1 MEVLNLFSVILDL
14 LAWTALIRLLYCP
27 GLKFDLRFWSYIT
40 LIAVIEQIF
49 VYQDKI
55 LEAVAIMT
63 VLYPLVLILLIPV
76 EKKICICSEP
86 PLVENDIRVSVQRF
100 ADSRECIYSMLA
112 G

>member
-1 MEVLNLFSVILDL
+1 MLLFFYLIHNELQTNLFSVILDL

-55 LEAVAIMT
+55 LH
-63 VLYPLVLILLIPV
+63 YPY
-76 EKKICICSEP
+76 
-86 PLVENDIRVSVQRF
+86 VQFDKNTKPNYYKHHTAKEYYR
-100 ADSRECIYSMLA
+100 SL
-112 G
+112 

>member
-55 LEAVAIMT
+55 LAFCGAQRQ
-63 VLYPLVLILLIPV
+63 LVRWPAAA
-76 EKKICICSEP
+76 E
-86 PLVENDIRVSVQRF
+86 RR
-100 ADSRECIYSMLA
+100 
-112 G
+112 